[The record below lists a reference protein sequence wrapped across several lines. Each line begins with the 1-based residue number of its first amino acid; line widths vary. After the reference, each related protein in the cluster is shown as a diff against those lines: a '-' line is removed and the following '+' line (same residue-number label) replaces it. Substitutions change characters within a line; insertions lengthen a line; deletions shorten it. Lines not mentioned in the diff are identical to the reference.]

1 MKNLLTLI
9 LLFSLSSLLNA
20 QEDYMAAIA
29 EKSCECLDNISKDVR
44 GEMFNMEFGLCII
57 AAAEPFS
64 EQLMKDYGIDVSM
77 GEKHG
82 EELGRM
88 VGMKMVAECPAMIMT
103 IADRMSEEDFEDDG
117 SEKFVSG
124 EVVRISGDVFT
135 EFTIK
140 DEDGKTLKFYWL
152 TYVDSPV
159 DLPLN
164 YMDLKGKQVQ
174 IRYNTMDL
182 FDKRLEEYR
191 SFNILEWINIKN

>member
-1 MKNLLTLI
+1 
-9 LLFSLSSLLNA
+9 
-20 QEDYMAAIA
+20 MAAIA
-29 EKSCECLDNISKDVR
+29 EKSCECLDNISEDVR

-88 VGMKMVAECPAMIMT
+88 VGMKMVAVCPAMIMT
-103 IADRMSEEDFEDDG
+103 IADRMSEEDLEDDG